1 MTTKNK
7 SGSIIQRRPTKKL
20 VPTDT
25 KADKEGLLCRKCI
38 STLHWLGRGVVAGVT
53 SLGNRPKFGTP
64 EKENCASSSAAK
76 DQGGQA
82 ARKLGH
88 AVTGDLTVSSRQMFL
103 RTTQEEPGHCQE

>member
-1 MTTKNK
+1 MTAFA
-7 SGSIIQRRPTKKL
+7 SQL
-20 VPTDT
+20 
-25 KADKEGLLCRKCI
+25 
-38 STLHWLGRGVVAGVT
+38 
-53 SLGNRPKFGTP
+53 GTP

-88 AVTGDLTVSSRQMFL
+88 AVTGDLAVSSRQMFL

>member
-1 MTTKNK
+1 MRTTTTHYD
-7 SGSIIQRRPTKKL
+7 IAEHLR
-20 VPTDT
+20 
-25 KADKEGLLCRKCI
+25 
-38 STLHWLGRGVVAGVT
+38 T
-53 SLGNRPKFGTP
+53 SEEMAAYLGTP

-88 AVTGDLTVSSRQMFL
+88 AVTGDLAVSSRQMFL